1 MLKEQLLQDFKDAMR
16 DKDTLKKDTITMI
29 RAAILQIE
37 KDTQKELSE
46 NEIIEIIS
54 KELKKRKETLTDL
67 EKSGRKD
74 LISKVNEEIAI
85 IKAYLPAELTRE
97 EIEQIVSETIS
108 ETGATT
114 MKDMG
119 KVMQAL
125 KEKTAG
131 RADNKVVNEIV
142 RAKLA

>member
-16 DKDTLKKDTITMI
+16 EKDALKKDTITMI

-46 NEIIEIIS
+46 NEVMEIIS

-67 EKSGRKD
+67 EKSGRED
-74 LISKVNEEIAI
+74 LISKVNDEINI
-85 IKAYLPAELTRE
+85 IKAYLPAELSRE
-97 EIEQIVSETIS
+97 ELEQIVSDTVAQL
-108 ETGATT
+108 GASS

-131 RADNKVVNEIV
+131 RADNRLVNELV
-142 RAKLA
+142 KAKLA